1 MLKDYLRKLNY
12 EILDCNQ
19 NLLHKGLNIIENDD
33 ILKKNFY
40 HYQKTNEGTDKPL
53 NDPSK
58 PENWGATDTSK
69 NIKAKFIDT
78 DDYNNYLN
86 EISKIRKKLKQ

>member
-1 MLKDYLRKLNY
+1 MKVCILRTYAPPGIYQCPPHAFHN
-12 EILDCNQ
+12 ETRPCHQ
-19 NLLHKGLNIIENDD
+19 Q
-33 ILKKNFY
+33 
-40 HYQKTNEGTDKPL
+40 QKTNERTDKPL

-86 EISKIRKKLKQ
+86 EISKIQKKLKQ